1 MDDARLAQGSV
12 PAADGK
18 GKEPERSSPEPPA
31 ISPLQAALMAV
42 CGKLTEASD
51 GRIGTS
57 TLLDKMHAP
66 EVLERRKAAE
76 ASNDGSPESL
86 AKKIGL
92 VPNIPTIID
101 SLQKKKIDQDEEMQ
115 ILVAAEKAL
124 QDEGA
129 SSSKGT
135 QPYKRRRI
143 VSSELMSNTK
153 YYMAKTPDVLH
164 PALGELSLS
173 TRSFKRRVTPTTVG
187 NRRFDLIS
195 SLSSFNI
202 LTAEIVKYLHP
213 REVLTLYSIS
223 RVFHATW
230 NASELSFARIMASF
244 VDPAA
249 AVAFPWEIYR
259 DYLIRNPKG
268 YIDIDYTQP
277 SWTRG
282 RDIDKPEEWE
292 KVSSCRGVSL
302 DTQNSSAA
310 DPGLETAVPAKSGS
324 RFCAGMAWVNM
335 LAQRERQSRDI
346 LAIMARRGHRV
357 PPDTRWVLRKLWLL
371 LDCSTNDDRARL
383 MATWSD
389 LDLFL
394 AEIFFIKLG
403 MIFTDPISGDGSTE
417 LTDLML
423 GQPTGLRCLWQLL
436 RRKRFRTDVMEIL
449 RLQLMFEH
457 EVTQSEARGKTIMGI
472 PVALVG
478 IVHTEGWGHG
488 DRHLMQ
494 PAELVAIESL
504 RRDLALETKT
514 AEMMSWGRRDH
525 DSGLQLVPKI
535 EEIYMSDDEL
545 GPAPAGI
552 DGRAGNVPLEA
563 NDWMPHHC
571 MRAVFDTLSP
581 DEQLAVIAVEEDEL
595 LKAQAWLP
603 EDDLS
608 DGDDE
613 DDDDI
618 YGNVMDGFGGN
629 GDGVEDD
636 GDDVEDDGDD
646 VEDNMDDLEDDGD
659 DVEDNMDDLE
669 DDGDDEY
676 DSDEDDDDWDD
687 DNGGD
692 GAANPNIQGPPAPAP
707 AGSGLLQSTMVSF
720 TTQFVTLPAPNVGPV
735 ASSNNNTNLNSAP
748 QHSGPQ
754 NQAAGDAQPSP
765 GPDQFFVSFQ
775 SGGNPGGGGGGTV
788 TAAPHGGTA
797 GSQGLLGQD
806 DSGWVHGPET
816 AEFGIRSQDGA
827 YLVPRG
833 APSTRLRYH
842 QPGPALCMSKEAQ
855 SPGAPP
861 CAGMSIREAV
871 DWHLNDYSRVIE
883 QWQARHGNAQAI
895 VARAAAAAATEPSAA
910 SPRRMGVAFQGHNS
924 AGTPLNTYASSTMIP
939 AAPNGGPNLAASTG
953 RPNDHQT
960 EPQEASSPQEVAM
973 ADPSTTPQQGE
984 DYDPAAGLPDNM
996 DMNIFAVAVDA
1007 YHENAKSTD
1016 LGLDNKLAAAAATT
1030 ATPLLSLVEG
1040 MEHASGAGACVGK
1053 TPDPHAQPQEQQHG
1067 KEPSSSLSTN
1077 ELYDPWPTDDDGGDD
1092 DDGDDDDDDGTSSSD
1107 DDDDAVSD
1115 GGGGPGKKPKPK
1127 KKKRRNLQALGRIV
1141 RQREPR
1147 VEVLDHV
1154 GRKWNFKHSGSDSDV
1169 EHRHVYE
1176 ELDPEQTPYE
1186 YRQY

>member
-1 MDDARLAQGSV
+1 MGDARLAQGSV

-18 GKEPERSSPEPPA
+18 GKEPGRSSPEPPT

-57 TLLDKMHAP
+57 ALLDKMHAP
-66 EVLERRKAAE
+66 EVLERRKAAQ
-76 ASNDGSPESL
+76 ALNDGSPESL

-129 SSSKGT
+129 SSSKGI

-143 VSSELMSNTK
+143 VSSELMGNTK
-153 YYMAKTPDVLH
+153 YYMAKTSDVLH

-292 KVSSCRGVSL
+292 KKVSSCRGVSL
-302 DTQNSSAA
+302 DAQNSRAA
-310 DPGLETAVPAKSGS
+310 DPGLGKPDSSAAEPGLKTAVPAKPGS

-346 LAIMARRGHRV
+346 LAIMARKGHRV

-371 LDCSTNDDRARL
+371 LDCSTSDDRARL

-394 AEIFFIKLG
+394 AEIFFIKLS
-403 MIFTDPISGDGSTE
+403 MIFTDPISGGGSTD

-436 RRKRFRTDVMEIL
+436 RRKRFRADLMEIL

-457 EVTQSEARGKTIMGI
+457 EVTQSEARGKTILGI

-488 DRHLMQ
+488 DKHLMQ

-504 RRDLALETKT
+504 RRGLALETKA

-525 DSGLQLVPKI
+525 DSGLQLVPKL

-608 DGDDE
+608 DEDDE
-613 DDDDI
+613 NDDDV
-618 YGNVMDGFGGN
+618 YGNVMDGFGGS

-636 GDDVEDDGDD
+636 GDDVED
-646 VEDNMDDLEDDGD
+646 NGD

-735 ASSNNNTNLNSAP
+735 ASSNNTNVNSAP

-765 GPDQFFVSFQ
+765 SPGQFFVSFQ
-775 SGGNPGGGGGGTV
+775 SGGNPGGGGGGT
-788 TAAPHGGTA
+788 AAAVPHGGTA

-816 AEFGIRSQDGA
+816 AEFGTRNQDGA
-827 YLVPRG
+827 YMVPRG
-833 APSTRLRYH
+833 TPSTRLRYH
-842 QPGPALCMSKEAQ
+842 QPAPALCVSKEAQ

-861 CAGMSIREAV
+861 CVGTSMQETV
-871 DWHLNDYSRVIE
+871 DLHLDDYSQIIE
-883 QWQARHGNAQAI
+883 QWQARHGSARAI
-895 VARAAAAAATEPSAA
+895 AARAAAAAAAAAEPSVA
-910 SPRRMGVAFQGHNS
+910 SPRRMGAAVQGNS
-924 AGTPLNTYASSTMIP
+924 SVGTPLNTFGSSIMTP
-939 AAPNGGPNLAASTG
+939 AAPDGGPNPASPTG
-953 RPNDHQT
+953 RSNDQQA
-960 EPQEASSPQEVAM
+960 EPREASSPQDVAM

-984 DYDPAAGLPDNM
+984 DYDPAAGLPDSM
-996 DMNIFAVAVDA
+996 DMNIFAVAVDS

-1016 LGLDNKLAAAAATT
+1016 LRLDNKSAAAAAATT

-1040 MEHASGAGACVGK
+1040 MEHGNGAGACVGK
-1053 TPDPHAQPQEQQHG
+1053 TPDPHAQPQEQQQG
-1067 KEPSSSLSTN
+1067 KEPSSSTN

-1092 DDGDDDDDDGTSSSD
+1092 NDEDDEDDDTSSSGDDD
-1107 DDDDAVSD
+1107 AASD
-1115 GGGGPGKKPKPK
+1115 GGGGPGKKPKTK
-1127 KKKRRNLQALGRIV
+1127 KKKRRNPQALGRIV

-1154 GRKWNFKHSGSDSDV
+1154 GRKWGFKHSGSDSDV